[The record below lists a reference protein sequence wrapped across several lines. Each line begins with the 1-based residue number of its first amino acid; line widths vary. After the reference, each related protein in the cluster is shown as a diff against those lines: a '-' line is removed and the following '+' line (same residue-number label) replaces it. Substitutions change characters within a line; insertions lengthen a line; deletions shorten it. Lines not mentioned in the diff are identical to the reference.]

1 MSKKGKRGF
10 EQTLKSC
17 TRAVY
22 PCSLQLTSVG
32 ALTIASDDGER
43 KVEKLLWIILLN
55 ADKTKYHG
63 ILTLRKFLS
72 R

>member
-1 MSKKGKRGF
+1 MNTQF
-10 EQTLKSC
+10 F
-17 TRAVY
+17 
-22 PCSLQLTSVG
+22 LTKHFWPID

-43 KVEKLLWIILLN
+43 KVEQLLWIILLN